1 MRYSVVACDYDGT
14 LASDGIVDEHT
25 LASLQR
31 LRVSGRKLILV
42 TGRIL
47 SDLLT
52 IFPQV
57 DVFDR
62 LVVEMAQSFITADKE
77 EKQLAKRRRMAFDI
91 AATFNSILCRPGDY
105 SDSSSSRHRRPRNH

>member
-31 LRVSGRKLILV
+31 LRASGRKLILV

-47 SDLLT
+47 SDLPLSFES
-52 IFPQV
+52 I
-57 DVFDR
+57 FDR
-62 LVVEMAQSFITADKE
+62 LVVEWRGLYCPADKE
-77 EKQLAKRRRMAFDI
+77 KHSPHPDGLFTALRRSIPYFVGRAI
-91 AATFNSILCRPGDY
+91 VATH
-105 SDSSSSRHRRPRNH
+105 RHTIPPS